1 MFKSGMAGMMQKAK
15 QMQDEMQ
22 IAQEEIKQLS
32 CEGIAESG
40 DLKIVMNGEYKVTEI
55 NIKDSLM
62 TDKELL
68 EDLIML
74 AVNNASKKVKELSNE
89 KMKNITGGLDL
100 PF

>member
-1 MFKSGMAGMMQKAK
+1 MFKGGMAGMMQNAK

-22 IAQEEIKQLS
+22 IAQEEIKQLTF
-32 CEGIAESG
+32 EGIAESG

-74 AVNNASKKVKELSNE
+74 AVNNASTKVKELSNE
-89 KMKNITGGLDL
+89 KMKNITGGLNL